1 MDNNKIDKA
10 ADIFVA
16 LSITV
21 LQLILAAIC
30 LTYGLTIIPMITD
43 SWFNVLKV
51 FVFLVGIKCVVAGY
65 KNKQI

>member
-21 LQLILAAIC
+21 LQLVLAAML
-30 LTYGLTIIPMITD
+30 LTYGLSAIPAMTF
-43 SWFNVLKV
+43 SWLNVLKI
-51 FVFLVGIKCVVAGY
+51 FVFLVGLKCVIAGY
-65 KNKQI
+65 KNKQV